1 MMTEQQN
8 SPEQVI
14 DWSVAL
20 ENTGGDESLL
30 LELIGPF
37 IEEANERLGH
47 LRQALKEQ
55 DYVLLNRAAH
65 TLKSLLRTFGASSI
79 MVRAQELEDHF
90 AELAADRRAID
101 KGTKA
106 AGVITPERLAAA
118 FADAP
123 RMVSE
128 LEPQVQRVIAAVK
141 ARLGS

>member
-1 MMTEQQN
+1 
-8 SPEQVI
+8 
-14 DWSVAL
+14 
-20 ENTGGDESLL
+20 
-30 LELIGPF
+30 
-37 IEEANERLGH
+37 
-47 LRQALKEQ
+47 LKEQ